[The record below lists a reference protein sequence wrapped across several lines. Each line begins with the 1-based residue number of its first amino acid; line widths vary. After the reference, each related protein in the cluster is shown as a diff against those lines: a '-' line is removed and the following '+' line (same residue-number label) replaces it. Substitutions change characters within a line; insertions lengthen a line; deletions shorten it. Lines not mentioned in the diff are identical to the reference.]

1 MPTSNRFA
9 YQSLAEVRR
18 DAEELHVA
26 DTLRFSED
34 ISVLHTPLTL
44 PNGATLPN
52 RFVVHPMEGF
62 DSLPNGAPGELAF
75 RRYRRYAEGGF
86 GLIWFEATAV
96 LFEARS
102 NPCQLWLNDDNWT
115 VFRDL
120 VAATKKAGRD
130 AHGVEPM
137 MVIQLT
143 HSGRYSRPLGYPQPL
158 IAHHSRFLDPIH
170 HLTPDYPLVSDEYLD
185 QLQRHFVHAA
195 QLAEKAGFDGIDL
208 KGCHRYLMAE
218 LLASYTRTNSR
229 YGGEALENR
238 SRLMRETLAAI
249 RRETSRIFVTTRMN
263 ATDEM
268 PYPYGFGMAHDG
280 SMNVDLTE
288 TLDYIRQLRQFDMP
302 FINVTI
308 ANPYYQPFYGRPFD
322 IPVIGTPASPE
333 HPMTGVAR
341 FLAIVAQVQ
350 RANPGFPII
359 ATGYTWLR
367 QFAPNAAAASILNGE
382 ASLVGFGRGS
392 FAYPDMPADLARN
405 GHLTPSK
412 CCITCSRCTQIMR
425 DGAHTGCVIRDAA
438 TYKTPYDL
446 SRQFATG
453 KAAVAEFLVAN
464 ATPAF
469 PADTDAAHATAFLK
483 TYAKGDLRE
492 AVRMLRQGFAK
503 GCDQTCAADGTPAP
517 QPVRDAADT
526 LARYADMCQLEG

>member
-1 MPTSNRFA
+1 MPTNNRFA
-9 YQSLAEVRR
+9 YQSLEEVRR
-18 DAEELHVA
+18 DAEELQVS
-26 DTLRFSED
+26 DKLRFSD
-34 ISVLHTPLTL
+34 DVSILQTPVSLSTGQTL
-44 PNGATLPN
+44 AN

-102 NPCQLWLNDDNWT
+102 NPCQLWINDDNWT

-120 VAATKKAGRD
+120 VAATKAAARA
-130 AHGVEPM
+130 AHGFEPL

-143 HSGRYSRPLGYPQPL
+143 HSGRYSRPLGYAQPL
-158 IAHHSRFLDPIH
+158 IAHHSRYLDPIH
-170 HLTPDYPLVSDEYLD
+170 HLDESYPLVTDEYLD
-185 QLQRHFVHAA
+185 QLQEHFVHAA

-218 LLASYTRTNSR
+218 LLASYTRRDSR
-229 YGGEALENR
+229 YGGESLENR

-249 RRETSRIFVTTRMN
+249 RAKTSRLFVTTRMN

-268 PYPYGFGMAHDG
+268 PYPYGFGMARDG

-288 TLDYIRQLRQFDMP
+288 TFEYIRQLRQFDMP

-341 FLAIVAQVQ
+341 FLDIVAQVQ
-350 RANPGFPII
+350 KANPGFPII

-367 QFAPNAAAASILNGE
+367 QFAAHAAAASIEHGE
-382 ASLVGFGRGS
+382 ATLIGFGRGA
-392 FAYPDMPADLARN
+392 FAYPDMPADLARQGRLVPN
-405 GHLTPSK
+405 K

-425 DGAHTGCVIRDAA
+425 DGAHTGCVIRDGG
-438 TYKTPYDL
+438 TYKEPYEL
-446 SRQFATG
+446 SRQFSVS
-453 KAAVAEFLVAN
+453 KAAIAQFFAGE
-464 ATPAF
+464 PAGELSL
-469 PADTDAAHATAFLK
+469 PEAAIAFLR
-483 TYAKGDLRE
+483 TYVKGDLRE
-492 AVRMLRQGFAK
+492 SLRMLRAGQAA
-503 GCDQTCAADGTPAP
+503 GCEQAAVPGEAGEAIRQAP
-517 QPVRDAADT
+517 EV
-526 LARYADMCQLEG
+526 LARYAAMCQLEG